1 MNRLQRFSAAAAV
14 LAAASSLNGCQAA
27 GGLTVPDVITVQSK
41 DENVITVSGS
51 ETVKVVPDMAQIRF
65 GITTQAEDA
74 KTCQDNTNKDLSRVI
89 QFLKE
94 SGIPDESVQTSNYG
108 MNPIY
113 DYSSGRTAV
122 GYEMQATI
130 LVSDV
135 TLDQAAT
142 LLGACVDKGIN
153 NIDSISYTSS
163 QYKECYET
171 ALVQAIDEARHKA
184 QALAE
189 AGGCTLGEVVR
200 IQELSSQSAQ
210 YDSSYV
216 ARSSNSGLMGADM
229 VIEPGQVSVD
239 AIVSVDFAI
248 E

>member
-14 LAAASSLNGCQAA
+14 SVAAASLSGCGA
-27 GGLTVPDVITVQSK
+27 GGEVSAPDVITVPSGQG
-41 DENVITVSGS
+41 NVITVSGS

-74 KTCQDNTNKDLSRVI
+74 KTCQDNTNKDLSRVL
-89 QFLKE
+89 QFLKD
-94 SGIPDESVQTSNYG
+94 SGIPDESIQTSNYG

-135 TLDQAAT
+135 TLDQAAV
-142 LLGACVDKGIN
+142 LLTACVDKGIN
-153 NIDSISYTSS
+153 NIDSVSYTSS
-163 QYKECYET
+163 QYKECYEE
-171 ALVQAIDEARHKA
+171 ALVQAIAEARHKA

-189 AGGCTLGEVVR
+189 ASGRALGEVVR
-200 IQELSSQSAQ
+200 IEELSSQSAQ

-216 ARSSNSGLMGADM
+216 ARSMTNGLMGADM
-229 VIEPGQVSVD
+229 VIEPGQVSVE
-239 AIVSVDFAI
+239 AIVSVDFALQ
-248 E
+248 

>member
-1 MNRLQRFSAAAAV
+1 MNRPQRFSAAAAV
-14 LAAASSLNGCQAA
+14 LAAAASLSGCQAA

-74 KTCQDNTNKDLSRVI
+74 KKDLSRVI

>member
-1 MNRLQRFSAAAAV
+1 MNRLQRISAAAAV
-14 LAAASSLNGCQAA
+14 SVAAAALSGCGAA
-27 GGLTVPDVITVQSK
+27 GEITLPDVITVQSEE
-41 DENVITVSGS
+41 ENVITVSGS

-74 KTCQDNTNKDLSRVI
+74 KTCQDNTNKDLSRVL
-89 QFLKE
+89 QFLKD
-94 SGIPDESVQTSNYG
+94 SGIPDESVQNSNYG

-113 DYSSGRTAV
+113 DYSSGRTPV

-135 TLDQAAT
+135 TLDQAAV
-142 LLGACVDKGIN
+142 LLTACVDKGIN

-163 QYKECYET
+163 RYKECYEE
-171 ALVQAIDEARHKA
+171 ALVQAIDEARQKA

-189 AGGCTLGEVVR
+189 AGGCALGEVVR
-200 IQELSSQSAQ
+200 IQELSSRSAQ

-216 ARSSNSGLMGADM
+216 ARSANSGLMGADM
-229 VIEPGQVSVD
+229 VIEPGQVSVE
-239 AIVSVDFAI
+239 AMVSVDFAI
-248 E
+248 Q

>member
-1 MNRLQRFSAAAAV
+1 M
-14 LAAASSLNGCQAA
+14 
-27 GGLTVPDVITVQSK
+27 
-41 DENVITVSGS
+41 
-51 ETVKVVPDMAQIRF
+51 
-65 GITTQAEDA
+65 
-74 KTCQDNTNKDLSRVI
+74 
-89 QFLKE
+89 
-94 SGIPDESVQTSNYG
+94 
-108 MNPIY
+108 
-113 DYSSGRTAV
+113 
-122 GYEMQATI
+122 
-130 LVSDV
+130 
-135 TLDQAAT
+135 
-142 LLGACVDKGIN
+142 DKGIN

-229 VIEPGQVSVD
+229 VIEPGQVSVE
-239 AIVSVDFAI
+239 AI